1 MATPKDVLAAIEHV
15 EQYTGTPN
23 TWLTGLAPQDMTD
36 VATIFA
42 ASPQRLDGV
51 LVRIRHQH
59 PDLFNPTTGEL
70 IFPART
76 RPVGNRPATPR
87 PDEAAYDRQEGNA
100 ADAIRDA
107 EAALAHQNSA
117 TAQLDLQVI
126 TAVLNAH
133 QETVQGGAAL
143 SALQH
148 DIEAVVRT
156 RSDLDTPAGARD
168 FQRFLIGKL
177 RDIRAVIANASLDD
191 TSKSALM
198 AAWTSLYD
206 SSQSSDSEAGEH
218 RPPIGGLANSPAE
231 GAGQSWPAAP
241 VAGVDPYLES
251 LLADDP
257 SLLSEDM
264 PAQVSPAPTPMTP
277 AMPSIPSFGGG
288 AMPGAGAG
296 PGGMPGWAMPSG
308 SPLPGQL
315 QSGPLH
321 GTDHDR
327 LPGDLDDALLPFNAP
342 EDEPSSDK
350 HGNDQ
355 AGQEHHDA
363 LEPTGAEPPASGPT
377 TVTLPDGETVTA
389 ASPELGAAIK
399 AAAGGTPIADAF
411 RQQGITIP
419 PPGTAVSDPVDPSR
433 VTPGDIGMFTNRH
446 ALALGQSKAL
456 LNGQI
461 QHISTVKG
469 PSFLGW
475 EHPPAPITTTAPV
488 RTEPPAPTRP
498 ATAGRP

>member
-1 MATPKDVLAAIEHV
+1 MATPKDVLAAIEHL
-15 EQYTGTPN
+15 EQCTSNPKA
-23 TWLTGLAPQDMTD
+23 WLIGLTPQDMTD
-36 VATIFA
+36 VATISA
-42 ASPQRLDGV
+42 ASPQRLD
-51 LVRIRHQH
+51 
-59 PDLFNPTTGEL
+59 
-70 IFPART
+70 
-76 RPVGNRPATPR
+76 
-87 PDEAAYDRQEGNA
+87 AAYDRQEGNA

-133 QETVQGGAAL
+133 QETVEGGEAL

-206 SSQSSDSEAGEH
+206 SSQSGDNEAGERH
-218 RPPIGGLANSPAE
+218 PPIGGLANSSAE
-231 GAGQSWPAAP
+231 GAGQCGPAAP
-241 VAGVDPYLES
+241 VAGVDPYLEA

-264 PAQVSPAPTPMTP
+264 PAQVSPAQTPITP
-277 AMPSIPSFGGG
+277 AMPSIPSVGGG
-288 AMPGAGAG
+288 AMPGVGAG

-308 SPLPGQL
+308 SPLPGA
-315 QSGPLH
+315 LH

-327 LPGDLDDALLPFNAP
+327 LPADLDDALLPFNAP
-342 EDEPSSDK
+342 DDEPSSAK

-355 AGQEHHDA
+355 AGQAHHNA
-363 LEPTGAEPPASGPT
+363 LELTGAEPPASGPT

-399 AAAGGTPIADAF
+399 AAVDGTPIADAF

-446 ALALGQSKAL
+446 ALALGQSKVL